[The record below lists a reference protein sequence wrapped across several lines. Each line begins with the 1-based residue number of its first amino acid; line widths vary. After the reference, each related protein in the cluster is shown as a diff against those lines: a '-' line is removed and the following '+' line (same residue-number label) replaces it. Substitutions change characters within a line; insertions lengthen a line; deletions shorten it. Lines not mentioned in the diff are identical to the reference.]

1 MPSTSGLTSFFR
13 KLPCY
18 FMLVLYTCMI
28 YLSILKIYFVKF
40 IIKCF
45 VSVSVVDIHTLLNLL
60 SVDVFR
66 KIYMYKC
73 TLSVESSAE
82 NHYMYLEFWDA
93 LLLKLFGATISLFYL
108 TCLHLKFFLTY
119 LVWNPLI
126 ILLNMLIL
134 NPNCFIIPCVYFSI
148 PIYIFGQNDSN
159 LFTSL
164 SLVNSLF
171 NVIH

>member
-18 FMLVLYTCMI
+18 FMLALYTCMI
-28 YLSILKIYFVKF
+28 YLSILKIYFVHNYFVKF

-119 LVWNPLI
+119 LV
-126 ILLNMLIL
+126 
-134 NPNCFIIPCVYFSI
+134 
-148 PIYIFGQNDSN
+148 
-159 LFTSL
+159 
-164 SLVNSLF
+164 
-171 NVIH
+171 